1 MAVPKPEV
9 MHVTNPKMD
18 LVLAQRFN
26 TCIALQAEELLNVMG
41 FIHTDR
47 DLYAHTDFKYR

>member
-18 LVLAQRFN
+18 LVLAQRFK
-26 TCIALQAEELLNVMG
+26 TCIALQAEELLNIMG

-47 DLYAHTDFKYR
+47 ELYAHTDFKYR